1 MDALHDLLMG
11 FSVALAPGNLL
22 YAFLGSAFG
31 TLIGVLP
38 GIGPA
43 AGTALLIPLTA
54 RLDPTGA
61 IIMLTAIFYGTQ
73 YGGTI
78 TSILLNVPGE
88 AASAITCID
97 GHKMALKGRAGAALS
112 IAAIGSFIGGL
123 FATIALVFLAGPLTK
138 LALEFGPVE
147 FFALMIL
154 GISLMMGLA
163 GKSMVKAL
171 MMGILGLLLAMVGMD
186 PVRGAPRF
194 TFGKM
199 ELMDGLNFVPVIIG
213 LFVLSD
219 ILENAEESL
228 DSTKSAKVGSLIP
241 SREEVKD
248 SVGPIAR
255 GSLMGTILGLIPGM
269 TGSMASFLSY
279 STEKKISKHPE
290 RFGEG
295 AVEGVAGP
303 ETANNA
309 HANGALIPLFT
320 LGIPASPTVA
330 VLMGAFL
337 MNGLIPGPFLFRE
350 NPQLVWGVIA
360 SFFIGNVILL
370 ILNLP
375 LVGVWVKM
383 LKIPYSILFAVILAF
398 MVIGAYGVENSVFD
412 VFIMLLFG
420 VLGYLFKKFD
430 FPMAPM
436 ILTLI
441 LGPTMERSLRRS
453 MEMSQ
458 GDFSI
463 LFASPIAA
471 VLLIVSLIVLITS
484 ALRVFPGTRK
494 KATSGSG
501 SDRK

>member
-1 MDALHDLLMG
+1 LSVLQDLLMG
-11 FSVALAPGNLL
+11 FSVSLSPGNLL

-54 RLDPTGA
+54 RLPPTGA

-138 LALEFGPVE
+138 VALEFGPVE
-147 FFALMIL
+147 FFALMVL
-154 GISLMMGLA
+154 GISLLMGLA

-171 MMGILGLLLAMVGMD
+171 MMGILGLILAMVGMD

-194 TFGKM
+194 TFGRM
-199 ELMDGLNFVPVIIG
+199 ELMDGLNFVPVIMG
-213 LFVLSD
+213 LFGLAD

-228 DSTKSAKVGSLIP
+228 SSTVSAKVGSLMP
-241 SREEVKD
+241 SKQEIKD

-255 GSLMGTILGLIPGM
+255 GSVLGTVLGLIPGM

-279 STEKKISKHPE
+279 STEKKASKHPE
-290 RFGEG
+290 KFGQG
-295 AVEGVAGP
+295 AIEGVAGP

-350 NPQLVWGVIA
+350 QPELVWGVIA
-360 SFFIGNVILL
+360 SFFVGNVILL
-370 ILNLP
+370 VLNLP

-398 MVIGAYGVENSVFD
+398 MVIGAYGAESSIFD

-420 VLGYLFKKFD
+420 ILGYALKKFD
-430 FPMAPM
+430 FPLAPM

-463 LFASPIAA
+463 LFASPLAA
-471 VLLIVSLIVLITS
+471 TLLVISLVVLVSS
-484 ALRVFPGTRK
+484 ALKVFPGTGK
-494 KATSGSG
+494 GKSDSGSVG
-501 SDRK
+501 K

>member
-1 MDALHDLLMG
+1 MEAFQNILLG
-11 FSVALAPGNLL
+11 FSVALSPENLL
-22 YAFLGSAFG
+22 FAFLGSAFG

-54 RLDPTGA
+54 RLPPTGA

-97 GHKMALKGRAGAALS
+97 GHKLAKKGRAGAALS
-112 IAAIGSFIGGL
+112 IAAIGSFIGGT
-123 FATIALVFLAGPLTK
+123 FATIALIFLAGPLTK
-138 LALEFGPVE
+138 VALEFGPVE
-147 FFALMIL
+147 FF
-154 GISLMMGLA
+154 SLMVLGLSLLMGLA
-163 GKSMVKAL
+163 GKSMVKTL
-171 MMGILGLLLAMVGMD
+171 MMGVFGLLLAMIGMD
-186 PVRGAPRF
+186 PVRGSPRF
-194 TFGKM
+194 TFGRM
-199 ELMDGLNFVPVIIG
+199 ELMDGLNFVPVIMG
-213 LFVLSD
+213 LFGLAE
-219 ILENAEESL
+219 ILENAEDTL
-228 DSTKSAKVGSLIP
+228 TSTTSAKLGSLIP
-241 SREEVKD
+241 TGKEFKESA
-248 SVGPIAR
+248 GPIAR
-255 GSLMGTILGLIPGM
+255 GSILGTLLGLIPGM

-279 STEKKISKHPE
+279 SMEKKISKHPE
-290 RFGEG
+290 KFGEG
-295 AVEGVAGP
+295 AIEGVAGP

-337 MNGLIPGPFLFRE
+337 MNGLIPGPFLFKE
-350 NPQLVWGVIA
+350 QPQLVWGVIA
-360 SFFIGNVILL
+360 SFFIGNIILL

-375 LVGVWVKM
+375 LIGIWVKM

-398 MVIGAYGVENSVFD
+398 MVVGAYGVENSVFD
-412 VFIMLLFG
+412 VGIMILFG
-420 VLGYLFKKFD
+420 ILGYVLKKFE
-430 FPMAPM
+430 FPMAPI

-441 LGPTMERSLRRS
+441 LGPMMERSLRRS

-463 LFASPIAA
+463 LFSSPLSV
-471 VLLIVSLIVLITS
+471 VLLIASAIILLTSSLKSYGAV
-484 ALRVFPGTRK
+484 RRK
-494 KATSGSG
+494 K
-501 SDRK
+501 

>member
-199 ELMDGLNFVPVIIG
+199 ELMDGLNFVPVIMG
-213 LFVLSD
+213 LFGLSD

-248 SVGPIAR
+248 SIGPIAR

>member
-31 TLIGVLP
+31 TLIGVRP

-199 ELMDGLNFVPVIIG
+199 
-213 LFVLSD
+213 
-219 ILENAEESL
+219 
-228 DSTKSAKVGSLIP
+228 
-241 SREEVKD
+241 
-248 SVGPIAR
+248 
-255 GSLMGTILGLIPGM
+255 
-269 TGSMASFLSY
+269 
-279 STEKKISKHPE
+279 
-290 RFGEG
+290 
-295 AVEGVAGP
+295 
-303 ETANNA
+303 
-309 HANGALIPLFT
+309 
-320 LGIPASPTVA
+320 
-330 VLMGAFL
+330 
-337 MNGLIPGPFLFRE
+337 
-350 NPQLVWGVIA
+350 
-360 SFFIGNVILL
+360 
-370 ILNLP
+370 
-375 LVGVWVKM
+375 
-383 LKIPYSILFAVILAF
+383 
-398 MVIGAYGVENSVFD
+398 
-412 VFIMLLFG
+412 
-420 VLGYLFKKFD
+420 
-430 FPMAPM
+430 
-436 ILTLI
+436 
-441 LGPTMERSLRRS
+441 
-453 MEMSQ
+453 
-458 GDFSI
+458 
-463 LFASPIAA
+463 
-471 VLLIVSLIVLITS
+471 
-484 ALRVFPGTRK
+484 
-494 KATSGSG
+494 
-501 SDRK
+501 

>member
-1 MDALHDLLMG
+1 MDAFQNILMG
-11 FSVALAPGNLL
+11 FSVALSPANLL

-54 RLDPTGA
+54 RLPPTGA

-78 TSILLNVPGE
+78 TSVLLNVPGE

-97 GHKMALKGRAGAALS
+97 GFQMAKKGRAGSALT
-112 IAAIGSFIGGL
+112 IAAIGSFIGGT
-123 FATIALVFLAGPLTK
+123 FATIALIFLAGPLTK
-138 LALEFGPVE
+138 VALEFGPVE
-147 FFALMIL
+147 FF
-154 GISLMMGLA
+154 SLMVLGLSLLMGLA
-163 GKSMVKAL
+163 GKSMLKAL
-171 MMGILGLLLAMVGMD
+171 MMGVLGLLLAMIGMD
-186 PVRGAPRF
+186 PVRGSPRF
-194 TFGKM
+194 TFGRM
-199 ELMDGLNFVPVIIG
+199 ELMDGLNFVPVIMG
-213 LFVLSD
+213 LFGLAE
-219 ILENAEESL
+219 ILENAEETLSN
-228 DSTKSAKVGSLIP
+228 TTSAKVGSLVP
-241 SREEVKD
+241 SRQEVKD

-255 GSLMGTILGLIPGM
+255 GSLLGTLLGLIPGM

-279 STEKKISKHPE
+279 SMEKKISRHPE

-295 AVEGVAGP
+295 AIEGVAGP

-350 NPQLVWGVIA
+350 QPQLVWGVIA
-360 SFFIGNVILL
+360 SFFIGNIMLL

-375 LVGVWVKM
+375 QIGIWVKM
-383 LKIPYSILFAVILAF
+383 LKIPYTILFAIILTF
-398 MVIGAYGVENSVFD
+398 MIIGAYGVDNSAFD
-412 VFIMLLFG
+412 VVIMIIFG
-420 VLGYLFKKFD
+420 FLGYVLKKFD
-430 FPMAPM
+430 FPIAPI

-441 LGPTMERSLRRS
+441 LGPNMERSLRRA

-463 LFASPIAA
+463 LFASPLSA
-471 VLLIVSLIVLITS
+471 VLLIVSVIILITS
-484 ALRVFPGTRK
+484 SLRSV
-494 KATSGSG
+494 ATS
-501 SDRK
+501 RRQKA